1 MEQNKF
7 FEQLADVLAKFG
19 WERTT
24 QYGVLAHGRL
34 YFVLYRE
41 EKSEAIYEFSNT
53 DRCVPSLAGVTVD
66 GQAWHLEYDGFI
78 LTFGKLPKY
87 AEHQG
92 LAKKNLDAL
101 VAQLNSYVTMDPT
114 ALYFCRAIYK
124 VTRKTYD
131 IYRMH
136 MIDSIHDGEIY
147 LEMDKDNLYYLMKN
161 NNDSYSLIKV
171 EDTDPRAATTNIW
184 MDERHQ
190 AKRIDGVTKSSIE
203 GLVTGGKAKLFE
215 RIPEAAVENVGTWEL
230 AEVDP
235 KAIAEL
241 FDLTTGYSEFGLDAQ
256 HKRYLANALKRKL
269 PVAALLDNSISI
281 ATIAGIYTLLC
292 KNIPVNEFNT
302 SFTEEAVDA
311 LVRLALDGIP
321 IKKYAVPGYSAAR
334 IQKLYSDF
342 ATSFES
348 LRSKLKSEGF
358 SQEQIEYIREVAAEG
373 KGISD
378 AYNHDAV
385 LVNRM
390 KALAKTGYFT
400 NLLNFMSES
409 VTEGAAICS
418 VPWSSIPQSLRDEY
432 RSAFETFPGFSSH
445 GYSWQQ
451 IIDFCFSKADAVV
464 YRHPF
469 GLMLQ
474 FGYYYLVIQ
483 DNYIAIRNSGFSNI
497 WIAELINDKVYV
509 NDFDFP
515 RGLWDETD
523 D

>member
-1 MEQNKF
+1 MVQNKF
-7 FEQLADVLAKFG
+7 FEQLADALAKFS

-41 EKSEAIYEFSNT
+41 EKPEEIYEFSTT
-53 DRCVPSLAGVTVD
+53 DRCVPSLAGITVD

-92 LAKKNLDAL
+92 LAKKNLDSL
-101 VAQLNSYVTMDPT
+101 VEQLNSYTTMDPT
-114 ALYFCRAIYK
+114 ALYFCRASYK
-124 VTRKTYD
+124 ITRKTYD
-131 IYRMH
+131 VYRMH
-136 MIDSIHDGEIY
+136 QIDSLTSGEIY
-147 LEMDKDNLYYLMKN
+147 LEMDKDNLYYLLKSEKG
-161 NNDSYSLIKV
+161 DYSLIKV
-171 EDTDPRAATTNIW
+171 KDTDERAATTNIW
-184 MDERHQ
+184 TDERNQ
-190 AKRIDGVTKSSIE
+190 VKRIDGATESSITA
-203 GLVTGGKAKLFE
+203 LVTSGKAKLFE
-215 RIPEAAVENVGTWEL
+215 RIPEAAVENVGAWEL

-235 KAIAEL
+235 KTIADL
-241 FDLTTGYSEFGLDAQ
+241 FSLTTGYSEFGLDAQ

-292 KNIPVNEFNT
+292 KNIQVSELNT
-302 SFTEEAVDA
+302 SFSEESIDA
-311 LVRLALDGIP
+311 LVRLALDGIS
-321 IKKYAVPGYSAAR
+321 IKKYAVPGYTAAR

-358 SQEQIEYIREVAAEG
+358 SKEQIEYIREVAAEG

-378 AYNHDAV
+378 AYNHDSV

-390 KALAKTGYFT
+390 KSLAKTGYFA
-400 NLLNFMSES
+400 NLLTFMTES
-409 VTEGAAICS
+409 VTEGAVICS
-418 VPWSSIPQSLRDEY
+418 TLWSSVPQSLKDEY
-432 RSAFETFPGFSSH
+432 RSSFETFPEFSSH
-445 GYSWQQ
+445 GYTWKQ

-483 DNYIAIRNSGFSNI
+483 DNYVAIRNSGFSNV
-497 WIAELINDKVYV
+497 WIAELINNKVYV

-515 RGLWDETD
+515 RGLWDETND
-523 D
+523 